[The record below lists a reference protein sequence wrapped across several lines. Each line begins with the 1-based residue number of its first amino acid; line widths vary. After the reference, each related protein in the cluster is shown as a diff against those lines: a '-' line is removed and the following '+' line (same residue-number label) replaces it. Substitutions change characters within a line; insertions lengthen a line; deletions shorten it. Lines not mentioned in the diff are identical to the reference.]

1 MTPPITD
8 MRLLGQLFRHP
19 EGDYT
24 KEVGDFIF
32 ASNSAMINCTIDCL
46 TLQPHQKVLEIGF
59 GNGKHLPYLFNKE
72 SSLQY
77 IGVETSAAMITEAT
91 EYNNV
96 LVSQKKVHFLEVAAD
111 KLPNFD
117 HSFDV
122 CFSVNTLYFLENPL
136 YYYKKTHALLNS
148 QGKVAIGFID
158 KSTGKKAPFA
168 REGFQ
173 FYTAE
178 EVAEILKAAG
188 FEHITKLPFEETLVS
203 AKGKNIQRK
212 YWVIIGYRC

>member
-19 EGDYT
+19 EGDYA

-32 ASNSAMINCTIDCL
+32 ASNNAMINCTIDCL
-46 TLQPHQKVLEIGF
+46 ALQPHQKVLEIGF

-77 IGVETSAAMITEAT
+77 IGVETSSAMITEAT

-136 YYYKKTHALLNS
+136 YYYKKIRALLSS

-158 KSTGKKAPFA
+158 KSTGEKAPFT

-178 EVAEILKAAG
+178 EVAEILEAAG
-188 FEHITKLPFEETLVS
+188 FEHITKLPFEETLIS
-203 AKGKNIQRK
+203 TKGKNIQRK
-212 YWVIIGYRC
+212 YWVIIGDK

>member
-1 MTPPITD
+1 MPPPITD

-19 EGDYT
+19 EGEYA
-24 KEVGDFIF
+24 KEGGDFIF

-46 TLQPHQKVLEIGF
+46 ALQPHQKVLEIGF

-72 SSLQY
+72 CSLQY
-77 IGVETSAAMITEAT
+77 VGVETSAAMIAEAT
-91 EYNNV
+91 EYNNA
-96 LVSQKKVHFLEVAAD
+96 LLSQQKVHFLEVVAD

-117 HSFDV
+117 YSFDV

-136 YYYKKTHALLNS
+136 YYYKKIHTLLSS

-158 KSTGKKAPFA
+158 KSTGEKAPFA
-168 REGFQ
+168 RESFQ

-178 EVAEILKAAG
+178 EVAEILKATG
-188 FEHITKLPFEETLVS
+188 FEQITKLPFEETLVS
-203 AKGKNIQRK
+203 AKGKSIQRK
-212 YWVIIGYRC
+212 YWVVIGTC

>member
-19 EGDYT
+19 EGDYA

-46 TLQPHQKVLEIGF
+46 ALQPHQKVLEIGF

-77 IGVETSAAMITEAT
+77 IGVETSSAMITEAT

-122 CFSVNTLYFLENPL
+122 CFSVNTLYFLENLL
-136 YYYKKTHALLNS
+136 YYYKKIHALLSS

-158 KSTGKKAPFA
+158 KNTGEKAPFA

-178 EVAEILKAAG
+178 EVAEIL
-188 FEHITKLPFEETLVS
+188 
-203 AKGKNIQRK
+203 
-212 YWVIIGYRC
+212 

>member
-19 EGDYT
+19 EGDYA

-46 TLQPHQKVLEIGF
+46 ALQPHQKVLEIGF

-77 IGVETSAAMITEAT
+77 IGVETSSAMITEAT

-136 YYYKKTHALLNS
+136 YYYKKIRALLSS

-158 KSTGKKAPFA
+158 KSTGEKAPFT

-178 EVAEILKAAG
+178 EVAEILEAAG
-188 FEHITKLPFEETLVS
+188 FEHITKLPFEETLIS

-212 YWVIIGYRC
+212 YWVIIGDK

>member
-19 EGDYT
+19 EGDYA

-32 ASNSAMINCTIDCL
+32 ASNSSMINCTIDCL
-46 TLQPHQKVLEIGF
+46 ALQPHQKVLEIGF

-77 IGVETSAAMITEAT
+77 IGVETSSAMITEAT

-122 CFSVNTLYFLENPL
+122 CFSVNTLYFLENGVNVIIEKPI
-136 YYYKKTHALLNS
+136 AMS
-148 QGKVAIGFID
+148 IQGAQKLVDEKG
-158 KSTGKKAPFA
+158 
-168 REGFQ
+168 
-173 FYTAE
+173 E
-178 EVAEILKAAG
+178 EVISERHQKDFKRELYAERLEEVRTNGAANG
-188 FEHITKLPFEETLVS
+188 VTNGAYRNLDFEDL
-203 AKGKNIQRK
+203 
-212 YWVIIGYRC
+212 

>member
-19 EGDYT
+19 EGDYA

-46 TLQPHQKVLEIGF
+46 ALQPHQKVLEIGF
-59 GNGKHLPYLFNKE
+59 GNGNHLPYLFNKE

-117 HSFDV
+117 YSFDV

-136 YYYKKTHALLNS
+136 YYYKKIRALLSS

-158 KSTGKKAPFA
+158 KSTGEKTPFA
-168 REGFQ
+168 CEGFQ

-178 EVAEILKAAG
+178 EVAEILKVAG
-188 FEHITKLPFEETLVS
+188 FEDITKLPFEETLVS
-203 AKGKNIQRK
+203 AKGKSIQRK
-212 YWVIIGYRC
+212 YWVVIGTC

>member
-19 EGDYT
+19 EGDYA

-46 TLQPHQKVLEIGF
+46 ALQPHQKVLEIGF

-77 IGVETSAAMITEAT
+77 IGVETSSAMITEAT

-136 YYYKKTHALLNS
+136 YYYKKIHALLS
-148 QGKVAIGFID
+148 SID
-158 KSTGKKAPFA
+158 KSTGEKAPFA

-178 EVAEILKAAG
+178 EVAEILEAAG
-188 FEHITKLPFEETLVS
+188 FEHITKLPFEETLIS
-203 AKGKNIQRK
+203 TKGKNIQRK
-212 YWVIIGYRC
+212 YWVIIGDK